1 MPNCEILL
9 QHQPNTATST
19 ANHPPCQSRPQ
30 QQQTVGGYKE
40 VVVIGNGP
48 SGICLSY
55 FLSGHWPHWNKN
67 PVSDEYLQMR
77 LEYSDDGKSLVEQ
90 DLEYLSDGLQGR
102 SSNPVALLYDRL
114 KHPDADLGID
124 KPSCLSW
131 NYDPL
136 KEIDHVVI
144 GKSSG
149 PGGAWNDLDGS
160 QLTISPS
167 KWMELPELTFSDWIR
182 QERQSANSL
191 NAGLVFSAKSDNF
204 SEDNSL
210 LNGHSTKPAGSD
222 RFDLENYIK
231 KQNLDSSNDEL
242 SQSRVS
248 MHDVRNY
255 YRDYVKQKNLDKYL
269 LNNATVTGVRRIC
282 CNKFMP
288 SNGVSTCS
296 TTVLN
301 DAAASQNCF
310 LWEVTGLIDK
320 RDRRK
325 ASSLTHKG
333 DLKEFRY
340 YCKHLVLANGATDLH
355 NELKVKG
362 ETSRFI
368 LRSLRELEEKIRDD
382 LPRLQKDPLLIV
394 GSGLSAADAIL
405 LAQKYGIRVVHAIR
419 RSVHDTNLIF
429 TKLPKKIY
437 PEYQK
442 VYELMLSHRYNS
454 FPSQLSSTS
463 TTSLNSMFGAS
474 ININASNSNLN
485 QQNNNENDA
494 ENTLLSPAKLRRPLS
509 QNDLN
514 TVATTTTPT
523 TIASATPSSSSH
535 SLSAQKN
542 NHQSNSF
549 LNNLNRNY
557 VLYDEHQI
565 KAFTSKR
572 TCILKRLSSAEN
584 REPPHKQASLNE
596 TAKLLN
602 NLNFAAAT
610 AKNNQALAEQQ
621 SNGTSPVSNSHMCR
635 HLHMQKQYH
644 QHHQRQLN
652 EFDEECDEQNGGQL
666 QPNGQLEQENQM
678 AASEDAD
685 DCGEPMCKKSANEQ
699 TRKKPTDETEMKISY
714 ACVLIGFSADLDFLP
729 PYIVNEM
736 ARNPNKHLNTKDNP
750 IDVEAN
756 TNESRKFKRLYA
768 MGPLIG
774 DNFVRFGTGGAL
786 AITSAIVNYK
796 KLEQQCSLNAAAN
809 S

>member
-1 MPNCEILL
+1 M
-9 QHQPNTATST
+9 
-19 ANHPPCQSRPQ
+19 
-30 QQQTVGGYKE
+30 
-40 VVVIGNGP
+40 
-48 SGICLSY
+48 
-55 FLSGHWPHWNKN
+55 
-67 PVSDEYLQMR
+67 
-77 LEYSDDGKSLVEQ
+77 
-90 DLEYLSDGLQGR
+90 
-102 SSNPVALLYDRL
+102 
-114 KHPDADLGID
+114 
-124 KPSCLSW
+124 
-131 NYDPL
+131 
-136 KEIDHVVI
+136 
-144 GKSSG
+144 
-149 PGGAWNDLDGS
+149 DGS

-167 KWMELPELTFSDWIR
+167 KWMELPELTFSDWVR

-204 SEDNSL
+204 SEDSSL
-210 LNGHSTKPAGSD
+210 LNGHSTKPASD

-288 SNGVSTCS
+288 SNGVSACS

-340 YCKHLVLANGATDLH
+340 YCKHLVLANGAADLH

-454 FPSQLSSTS
+454 LYPSQLSSTS

-474 ININASNSNLN
+474 ININTSNSNLN
-485 QQNNNENDA
+485 QQNNENDA
-494 ENTLLSPAKLRRPLS
+494 ENSLLSPAKLRRPLS

-514 TVATTTTPT
+514 TVAMTTTT
-523 TIASATPSSSSH
+523 TIVSSTPSSSSH
-535 SLSAQKN
+535 SLTAPKN
-542 NHQSNSF
+542 QSNSF

-572 TCILKRLSSAEN
+572 TCILKRLSTEN
-584 REPPHKQASLNE
+584 REPPHKPTNLNE

-602 NLNFAAAT
+602 NLNFAT
-610 AKNNQALAEQQ
+610 KNNQALAEQQ
-621 SNGTSPVSNSHMCR
+621 QTTTTVGTSPVSNSHMCR

-652 EFDEECDEQNGGQL
+652 EFDEECEQNGGQ
-666 QPNGQLEQENQM
+666 QGQLEQENQT
-678 AASEDAD
+678 AED
-685 DCGEPMCKKSANEQ
+685 DCGEPMCKKSTNDK
-699 TRKKPTDETEMKISY
+699 RKCSDETEMKISY

-750 IDVEAN
+750 IDVEDN

-796 KLEQQCSLNAAAN
+796 KLEQQCSMNAA
-809 S
+809 SS